1 MQDQPAGGKIV
12 GYARVSKADQSLS
25 QQVARLRALGCDEIH
40 TDQMSGKTARRDGL
54 QSALAS
60 LSAGDQLVVP
70 AFDRLGRNQR
80 DLLNIAQELDGK
92 GVALRSLRED
102 IDTRTPLGRMFYSI
116 CAIFAQFERD
126 LISERTKAGLDG
138 AMPESW

>member
-1 MQDQPAGGKIV
+1 MQDEPAGGKIV

-70 AFDRLGRNQR
+70 AFDRLG
-80 DLLNIAQELDGK
+80 AQS
-92 GVALRSLRED
+92 A
-102 IDTRTPLGRMFYSI
+102 
-116 CAIFAQFERD
+116 
-126 LISERTKAGLDG
+126 
-138 AMPESW
+138 